1 MSFLLRG
8 SEHMTAKQEKYV
20 QNLIQGMSQRQA
32 YKDAY
37 PNAVKWKDE
46 TVDSK
51 ASVLLNKGAKG
62 KVLAR
67 YKELLKKTE
76 DNAIMNAKERRKWLT
91 MQILNNDNSLSD
103 RLKAMDI
110 LNKMDGEYNEKIK
123 ITGEINTNPF
133 DSLSVEEL
141 KKLIKSA

>member
-1 MSFLLRG
+1 
-8 SEHMTAKQEKYV
+8 MTAKQEKYV

-37 PNAVKWKDE
+37 PNAAKWKDE

>member
-1 MSFLLRG
+1 
-8 SEHMTAKQEKYV
+8 MTAKQEKYV

-91 MQILNNDNSLSD
+91 MQILNDDNSLSD

>member
-1 MSFLLRG
+1 
-8 SEHMTAKQEKYV
+8 MTAKQEKYV

>member
-1 MSFLLRG
+1 
-8 SEHMTAKQEKYV
+8 MTAKQEKYV

-37 PNAVKWKDE
+37 PNAAKWKDE

-141 KKLIKSA
+141 KELLKSAA

>member
-1 MSFLLRG
+1 
-8 SEHMTAKQEKYV
+8 MTAKQEKYV

-37 PNAVKWKDE
+37 PNAAKWKDE

-110 LNKMDGEYNEKIK
+110 LNRMDGEYNEKIK